1 MQDKLKIVLVGCGGM
16 SGAWLNVA
24 TQMDQVELVGLV
36 DIREEVAN
44 KRAEEYSL
52 SEVII
57 GTDLKSVLHRTKPD
71 VVFDCTVPESHTHIT
86 TTALRNGCHV
96 LGEKPMADN
105 MKNAEVSIKAATETG
120 KLYAVIQNRRYNP
133 QIRRLKNFLESGA
146 IGNITTVN
154 CDFYI
159 GAHFGG
165 FRDHMEHVLLVDMAI
180 HTLDAARFI
189 SGSDPVSVY
198 CKEWNPKGSWYDHD
212 ASAIAVYEMTNDIVY
227 TYRGSWCS
235 EGLHTSW
242 ESDWRIIGTK
252 GSVKW
257 DGGDD
262 MTADIVTEVGG
273 FHSKCENVELPPFD
287 GKGRVGG
294 HQGLIHEFIE
304 CVQTGGTPETIYT
317 DNIKSLAMVFGAI
330 ESSKSGQCLKIEC

>member
-96 LGEKPMADN
+96 LGEKPMADS

-133 QIRRLKNFLESGA
+133 QIRRLKNFLESG
-146 IGNITTVN
+146 NNYVQDN
-154 CDFYI
+154 LNQCQQMSY
-159 GAHFGG
+159 
-165 FRDHMEHVLLVDMAI
+165 L
-180 HTLDAARFI
+180 
-189 SGSDPVSVY
+189 
-198 CKEWNPKGSWYDHD
+198 
-212 ASAIAVYEMTNDIVY
+212 
-227 TYRGSWCS
+227 TYVW
-235 EGLHTSW
+235 
-242 ESDWRIIGTK
+242 
-252 GSVKW
+252 
-257 DGGDD
+257 
-262 MTADIVTEVGG
+262 M
-273 FHSKCENVELPPFD
+273 
-287 GKGRVGG
+287 
-294 HQGLIHEFIE
+294 
-304 CVQTGGTPETIYT
+304 
-317 DNIKSLAMVFGAI
+317 
-330 ESSKSGQCLKIEC
+330 